1 MKIERPTPHV
11 MPLGRS
17 TRFVEFGGAALTR
30 RLMAMWCFAREIWSR
45 REGRVED
52 EEIRLAVG
60 GMWAPH
66 GTHVTCRNRTMRYDG
81 SPGDIQRF
89 PFLNVKP

>member
-30 RLMAMWCFAREIWSR
+30 RLMAMWCFAREIW
-45 REGRVED
+45 RVGERD
-52 EEIRLAVG
+52 EWR
-60 GMWAPH
+60 MK
-66 GTHVTCRNRTMRYDG
+66 R
-81 SPGDIQRF
+81 
-89 PFLNVKP
+89 